1 MRLSP
6 FGMRDCNLAI
16 QASSVLSLTL
26 MFPLVDV
33 TIIAETS
40 FTLWLFVEK
49 WRDTGLSAFSCLIS
63 DRRFLNLSLNVLL
76 DWPTYCRLHLV
87 QVMT

>member
-1 MRLSP
+1 MCLVVVYWMRLSR

-16 QASSVLSLTL
+16 QASSVLSLML
-26 MFPLVDV
+26 IFPLVDV

-49 WRDTGLSAFSCLIS
+49 WRDTGLTAFFCLMS
-63 DRRFLNLSLNVLL
+63 DR
-76 DWPTYCRLHLV
+76 
-87 QVMT
+87 

>member
-26 MFPLVDV
+26 IYIDIHLIKKQAEFISSFSILFLKNMVV
-33 TIIAETS
+33 TSKT
-40 FTLWLFVEK
+40 
-49 WRDTGLSAFSCLIS
+49 CLKRPKK
-63 DRRFLNLSLNVLL
+63 RRPKIGFQ
-76 DWPTYCRLHLV
+76 D
-87 QVMT
+87 

>member
-6 FGMRDCNLAI
+6 FGMHDCNLAI

-33 TIIAETS
+33 TIIAERS

-49 WRDTGLSAFSCLIS
+49 WRDTGLSAFSCLMS
-63 DRRFLNLSLNVLL
+63 DR
-76 DWPTYCRLHLV
+76 
-87 QVMT
+87 

>member
-1 MRLSP
+1 MRLSQ

-26 MFPLVDV
+26 MFPFIDV

-49 WRDTGLSAFSCLIS
+49 WRDTGLLAFSCLMS
-63 DRRFLNLSLNVLL
+63 DR
-76 DWPTYCRLHLV
+76 
-87 QVMT
+87 